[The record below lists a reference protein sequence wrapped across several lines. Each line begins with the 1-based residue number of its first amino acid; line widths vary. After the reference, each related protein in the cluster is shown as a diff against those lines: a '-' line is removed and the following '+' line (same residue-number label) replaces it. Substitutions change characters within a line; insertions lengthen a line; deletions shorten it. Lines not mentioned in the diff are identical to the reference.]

1 MGGVWRRDQTDYLTD
16 ALSQLAGW
24 TRDLRGLRRTLSL
37 DESQHR
43 ELAEHITVYAD
54 AAQLRA
60 QVQRTDGFTQIQLC
74 TPSGGEALTAEEVS
88 LAARIEAAYG
98 EITKR

>member
-1 MGGVWRRDQTDYLTD
+1 MGAVWRRDQTDYLTD
-16 ALSQLAGW
+16 ALAQLTGW
-24 TRDLRGLRRTLSL
+24 TRTLRGLRRSLDL

-60 QVQRTDGFTQIQLC
+60 QVQRTEGCTLIQLC
-74 TPSGGEALTAEEVS
+74 TPDGSLLTAEEVS

-98 EITKR
+98 EITRR

>member
-16 ALSQLAGW
+16 ALSQLTGW
-24 TRDLRGLRRTLSL
+24 TRDIRGLKRTLDL

-60 QVQRTDGFTQIQLC
+60 QVQRADGCTQIQLC
-74 TPSGGEALTAEEVS
+74 TPNGDALTAEEVS

-98 EITKR
+98 EITRR

>member
-16 ALSQLAGW
+16 ALSQLTGW

-37 DESQHR
+37 DDSQHR

-54 AAQLRA
+54 AAEVRA
-60 QVQRTDGFTQIQLC
+60 QVQRLDGYTQIQLC
-74 TPSGGEALTAEEVS
+74 TPDENSLTAEEVS

>member
-24 TRDLRGLRRTLSL
+24 TRDLRGLRRVLSL
-37 DESQHR
+37 DDSQHR

-54 AAQLRA
+54 AAEVRA
-60 QVQRTDGFTQIQLC
+60 QVQRLDGCTQIQLC
-74 TPSGGEALTAEEVS
+74 TPDGSSLTAEEVS

>member
-16 ALSQLAGW
+16 ALSQLTGW
-24 TRDLRGLRRTLSL
+24 TRDLRGLRRTLSI

-60 QVQRTDGFTQIQLC
+60 QVRRADGCTQIQLC
-74 TPSGGEALTAEEVS
+74 TPQDGSLTAEEVS

>member
-1 MGGVWRRDQTDYLTD
+1 MGAVWRRDQTDYLTD
-16 ALSQLAGW
+16 ALTQLVGW
-24 TRDLRGLRRTLSL
+24 SRTLRGLRRTLDL

-60 QVQRTDGFTQIQLC
+60 QVQRSDGCTQIQLC
-74 TPSGGEALTAEEVS
+74 TPNGGSLTPEEVS

-98 EITKR
+98 EITRR

>member
-16 ALSQLAGW
+16 ALSQLTGW
-24 TRDLRGLRRTLSL
+24 TRDLKGLRRTLTL

-60 QVQRTDGFTQIQLC
+60 RVRRADGCTQIQLC
-74 TPSGGEALTAEEVS
+74 TPDGGKLTAEEVS